1 MKQSDKEV
9 IITIIKK
16 QLPHSKIYLFG
27 SRARGDASA
36 ESDFDIAL
44 DNKHRIDEEIVSLI
58 KENLEESTIPFTVD
72 IIDLHHTS
80 QDLKKEILKDGKL
93 WS

>member
-1 MKQSDKEV
+1 MEKIDKEV

-16 QLPHSKIYLFG
+16 HLPRTKIYLFG

-44 DNKHRIDEEIVSLI
+44 DNQSKIDEEIVSLI
-58 KENLEESTIPFTVD
+58 KEDLEESTIPFTVD
-72 IIDLHHTS
+72 IVDLQHIS
-80 QDLKKEILKDGKL
+80 QTLKNEILKDGKL
-93 WS
+93 WN